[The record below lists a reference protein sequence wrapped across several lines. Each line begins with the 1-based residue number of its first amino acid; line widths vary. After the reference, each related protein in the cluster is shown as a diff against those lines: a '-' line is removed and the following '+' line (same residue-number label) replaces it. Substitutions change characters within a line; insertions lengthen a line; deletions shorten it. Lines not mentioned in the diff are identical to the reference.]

1 VVLFAVS
8 LFWLP
13 SWPSEWLVRINAGN
27 PLRAP
32 LLNPLGCLVV
42 LVLLRWRRP
51 ETWLVLV
58 SAILPQTFMWYSAL
72 VLLTVAA
79 TYREACVLSL
89 ISTGGFLLASLAV
102 YKGVSHLGI
111 VTWTIYVGASFLPA
125 VIVILRRPN
134 EGHGPFWLQ
143 WLARRRLRT

>member
-1 VVLFAVS
+1 
-8 LFWLP
+8 
-13 SWPSEWLVRINAGN
+13 
-27 PLRAP
+27 
-32 LLNPLGCLVV
+32 
-42 LVLLRWRRP
+42 VLL
-51 ETWLVLV
+51 

-72 VLLTVAA
+72 ALLTVAA

-89 ISTGGFLLASLAV
+89 ISTSGFLLASLAV

-111 VTWTIYVGASFLPA
+111 MTWTIYVGASFLPA